1 MRYLNPFGKFL
12 RSKMHNIW
20 LCAGFTAAFASLH
33 AQQAGGRTI
42 MVRYGNS
49 FSEPL
54 PTIRTGAECTER
66 YIPQLQGKKVGLLV
80 NPTSRIGSRH
90 LVDTL
95 VALGVRPMRIFAPEH
110 GFRGEAANGQKV
122 SGGIDSLTGLTIISL
137 YGKHYKPTPEELAGL
152 DVVVFDIQDVGVRF
166 YTYLSTLH
174 YMMEACATANIPMMV
189 LDRPNPNG
197 HIVDGPVLQPAF
209 RSFVGMHPIPMVHGM
224 TLGELAR
231 MINGQRWLST
241 KDTCRLTV
249 IPMDHYHHNRRYTPP
264 VAPSPNLATPES
276 VRLYPSLGWFE
287 GTVMSMGRGTPYPF
301 ELIGAPWMKVGNHN
315 FSPVDIPGKA
325 INPPYK
331 GLACRGFLLRDF
343 ANGYIDNINFIYLDW
358 LLLSYGD
365 CPNKAA
371 FFTPFFDKLTGG
383 TGLRDMVAA
392 GKTADEIRASWQN
405 DLDAFR
411 KNREP
416 YMLYSWTPEAG
427 VMD

>member
-1 MRYLNPFGKFL
+1 MQ
-12 RSKMHNIW
+12 NIW
-20 LCAGFTAAFASLH
+20 LCLCLFCWHQPSE
-33 AQQAGGRTI
+33 AQQPEGRTM

-54 PTIRTGAECTER
+54 PKIRTGAECTER
-66 YIPQLQGKKVGLLV
+66 YFHLLQGKKVGLLV
-80 NPTSRIGSRH
+80 NPTSRIGGRH

-95 VALGVRPMRIFAPEH
+95 VAAGIRPVRIFAPEH

-122 SGGIDSLTGLTIISL
+122 SGGIDSLTGLPIISL
-137 YGKHYKPTPEELAGL
+137 YGKHYKPTPEEMLGL
-152 DVVVFDIQDVGVRF
+152 DIVVFDVQDVGVRY

-174 YMMEACATANIPMMV
+174 YLMEACAAAKIPLMV

-197 HIVDGPVLQPAF
+197 HIVDGPILQPAF

-241 KDTCRLTV
+241 KDTCMLRV

-264 VAPSPNLATPES
+264 VPPSPNLSTPES

-301 ELIGAPWMKVGNHN
+301 ELIGAPWMKVGNHD
-315 FSPVDIPGKA
+315 FTPVDIPGKT

-331 GLACRGFLLRDF
+331 GQACRGFLLRDF
-343 ANGYIDNINFIYLDW
+343 ANGYVDNINFIYLDW

-383 TGLRDMVAA
+383 TALRDMVAA
-392 GKTADEIRASWQN
+392 GKTAEEIRTSWKQ
-405 DLDAFR
+405 DLDVF
-411 KNREP
+411 KKLREP
-416 YMLYSWTPEAG
+416 YLLYSWTPEAG